1 MEGAIAKEFPEV
13 RHRICRRHV
22 VNKVMPNLNVLFKEH
37 ADRDFKENFNSVL
50 NHPLTPVEFEA
61 AWDELVAE
69 FGLRDEATMQSLY
82 RHRQDFIPAYF
93 KNEYR
98 GRMASTQRSEC
109 TNFLIK
115 KGFVNKR
122 TYLHRFAKQMMT
134 FMHTRM
140 IKHSTETYLASVSI
154 LLPNSKQ

>member
-1 MEGAIAKEFPEV
+1 
-13 RHRICRRHV
+13 
-22 VNKVMPNLNVLFKEH
+22 VLFKEH
-37 ADRDFKENFNSVL
+37 ANRDFKEKFNSVL
-50 NHPLTPVEFEA
+50 NHPLTPVEFET

-69 FGLRDEATMQSLY
+69 FGFRDDATMQSLY
-82 RHRQDFIPAYF
+82 QQRQDFIPTYF
-93 KNEYR
+93 KNKYC

-122 TYLHRFAKQMMT
+122 TCLHRFAKQMMN

-140 IKHSTETYLASVSI
+140 IKHST
-154 LLPNSKQ
+154 